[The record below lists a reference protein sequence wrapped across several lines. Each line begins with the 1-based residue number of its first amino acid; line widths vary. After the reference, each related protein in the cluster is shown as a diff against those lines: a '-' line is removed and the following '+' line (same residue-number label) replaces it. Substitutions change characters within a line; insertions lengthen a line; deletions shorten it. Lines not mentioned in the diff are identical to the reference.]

1 MATVVVA
8 QPPPDLVWQSWASTN
23 ATTMGTQLIQT
34 ATTATIWTNWNQTYA
49 IGTTSATMT
58 LPVITWANWNS
69 TYEETAEQRAA
80 REVLLAEGRE
90 RAARAK
96 AEREAARKR
105 SEELLEFVLT
115 DEQMADYRER
125 GFFEVVSSKGRR
137 WRIRAR
143 GQAGNVDLMPET
155 GNERD
160 ATYCIHPRYSDGG
173 VPDPDAHLAQALM
186 LATDEDEFLRVAN
199 RSWVRLAA

>member
-1 MATVVVA
+1 M
-8 QPPPDLVWQSWASTN
+8 ST
-23 ATTMGTQLIQT
+23 QFIQT
-34 ATTATIWTNWNQTYA
+34 ATNTVWTNWNQA
-49 IGTTSATMT
+49 WSQGTTSATMI
-58 LPVITWANWNS
+58 LPGVAWTNWNT

-80 REVLLAEGRE
+80 REVRDAEARQ
-90 RAARAK
+90 RAVQAQAD
-96 AEREAARKR
+96 REAARKR

-125 GFFEVVSSKGRR
+125 GYFEVTSSKGRR

-143 GQAGNVDLMPET
+143 GQAGNVDLMLER

-160 ATYCIHPRYSDGG
+160 ATYCIHPRYSGGG

-199 RSWVRLAA
+199 RSWYRQAA

>member
-1 MATVVVA
+1 MASP
-8 QPPPDLVWQSWASTN
+8 QQQVWQSWVTTSTTMMQYVSTG
-23 ATTMGTQLIQT
+23 ATT
-34 ATTATIWTNWNQTYA
+34 TIWANWNQAWAVTNSNVT
-49 IGTTSATMT
+49 GSCTTMT
-58 LPVITWANWNS
+58 QPVITWANWN
-69 TYEETAEQRAA
+69 TTWEETAEQRAA
-80 REVLLAEGRE
+80 REVREAEAVRRQDE
-90 RAARAK
+90 AQAERRAAL
-96 AEREAARKR
+96 KR

-125 GFFEVVSSKGRR
+125 GYFEVTSSKGRR

-143 GQAGNVDLMPET
+143 GQAGNVDLMPEQ

-160 ATYCIHPRYSDGG
+160 ATYCIHPRYGDGG